1 MGTGYGYRMGPRI
14 VGAEVGGAEMGGAE
28 VGGAEVKLDVTM
40 WNVACDVSGWLFL
53 MQMYWYVY
61 THGTSLI
68 HADTYYKL

>member
-1 MGTGYGYRMGPRI
+1 MWVPGTGIDPLSMVRYRMGPRI
-14 VGAEVGGAEMGGAE
+14 VGAEVGGAE

-61 THGTSLI
+61 THTVQV
-68 HADTYYKL
+68 